1 MAACRVGV
9 KIAPDLG
16 SAARGHV
23 ARIQTLGTPSSVLI
37 SQSLNFKC
45 NRQNCV
51 SGPSK
56 SPQSM
61 SVRAITEVASE
72 EGYEGSVSAEEML
85 RKADSYFATD
95 TRPIILFD
103 GVCNFCN
110 AGVNFVLDNDPEGR
124 LRMAALQSEAGK
136 ALLLRSGRS
145 TDNISSLVLVE
156 KDGSYIKSEGVLRS
170 AKYLGNL
177 LPPLGSF
184 GLLLPLFFRDFV
196 YDNVA
201 DNRYS
206 VFGRRNVCRVS
217 DERFNDRFVM

>member
-1 MAACRVGV
+1 
-9 KIAPDLG
+9 
-16 SAARGHV
+16 
-23 ARIQTLGTPSSVLI
+23 
-37 SQSLNFKC
+37 
-45 NRQNCV
+45 
-51 SGPSK
+51 
-56 SPQSM
+56 M
-61 SVRAITEVASE
+61 S
-72 EGYEGSVSAEEML
+72 
-85 RKADSYFATD
+85 
-95 TRPIILFD
+95 
-103 GVCNFCN
+103 
-110 AGVNFVLDNDPEGR
+110 
-124 LRMAALQSEAGK
+124 ALQSEAGK

-145 TDNISSLVLVE
+145 PENISSLVLVE

-206 VFGRRNVCRVS
+206 IFGRRNVCRVS